1 MKFRFLL
8 YLKTKLPI
16 ITRTAGRN
24 EEPSMYIIAV
34 EVSPG
39 LDMQLKRIHIAQ
51 SPKRIYLEFY
61 RKLDSYRKKNPRL
74 IMRAG
79 YYSN

>member
-1 MKFRFLL
+1 
-8 YLKTKLPI
+8 
-16 ITRTAGRN
+16 
-24 EEPSMYIIAV
+24 MYIIAV

-74 IMRAG
+74 I
-79 YYSN
+79 